1 MTSLM
6 LNVDH
11 FTICDVTLDHDKSK
25 QSFDRLI
32 SMKDIWD
39 AAHSI

>member
-1 MTSLM
+1 MS
-6 LNVDH
+6 NIDH
-11 FTICDVTLDHDKSK
+11 ITIYNVTLDHDKSK